1 MSSKKGNMGEE
12 IKNILSSAVNR
23 IAMSHQAADQFE
35 KHQRRVAEEKA
46 YEWGRKTHELR
57 AAWNA
62 PKRHATAKDLDWN
75 GEWGQVT
82 QRLSNKI
89 ESGQGLLVALVGNR
103 GAGKTQIAVELM
115 RVNTSRQKSALYV
128 STMEWFMAIKSTY
141 KKNTDQT
148 EIDIIKQFRKPNLLV
163 LDEYGRRSDTEWEN
177 NLLFELLDKRY
188 SDMNNT
194 VLISNQKAAEL
205 MESLGKS
212 LASRLNETGGVIE
225 CEWSSWRTQ
234 IKPE

>member
-1 MSSKKGNMGEE
+1 MSEE
-12 IKNILSSAVNR
+12 IKNILNSTVNQ
-23 IAMSHQAADQFE
+23 IALSHQATDRFE
-35 KHQRRVAEEKA
+35 KHQHRIAEEKA
-46 YEWGRKTHELR
+46 YEWSRKTHELR
-57 AAWNA
+57 TVWNA
-62 PKRHATAKDLDWN
+62 PKRHATARELDWN
-75 GEWGQVT
+75 SEWGLVT
-82 QRLSNKI
+82 KRLIAKI
-89 ESGQGLLVALVGNR
+89 ESGQGLLAALVGNR

-115 RVNTSRQKSALYV
+115 KANTNHQRSALYV

-194 VLISNQKAAEL
+194 ILISNQKAVEL
-205 MESLGKS
+205 IESLGKS
-212 LASRLNETGGVIE
+212 LASRLNETGGIIE
-225 CEWSSWRTQ
+225 CEWPSWRTQ

>member
-1 MSSKKGNMGEE
+1 MNEE
-12 IKNILSSAVNR
+12 FQKILGS
-23 IAMSHQAADQFE
+23 AMSRMSLNRQAPDQLE

-46 YEWGRKTHELR
+46 EECSRRTQELR

-62 PKRHATAKDLDWN
+62 PKRHISASKLDWD
-75 GEWGQVT
+75 GEWGQVVR
-82 QRLSNKI
+82 RLSAKL
-89 ESGQGLLVALVGNR
+89 EEGQGLLVALIGRR
-103 GAGKTQIAVELM
+103 GAGKTQIAIELM
-115 RVNTSRQKSALYV
+115 RISTHRQRPTLYA

-141 KKNTDQT
+141 KKGADQT
-148 EIDIIKQFRKPNLLV
+148 EIDIIKQFRKPNLLI

-194 VLISNQKAAEL
+194 VLISNQKATEL
-205 MESLGKS
+205 MESLGQS
-212 LASRLNETGGVIE
+212 LASRLIETGGVIE
-225 CEWSSWRTQ
+225 CEWPSWRTQ